1 MELHT
6 PDEDSMV
13 KGATSHLGDRFP
25 TVASY
30 RIESTVRRFVR
41 EWRAR
46 ARIKV
51 FVGVIAERHARAEL
65 EAQTDP
71 GSRN

>member
-1 MELHT
+1 MELQT
-6 PDEDSMV
+6 PDEDTMV
-13 KGATSHLGDRFP
+13 KGATAHLGDRFP
-25 TVASY
+25 TVASS

-51 FVGVIAERHARAEL
+51 FVGIIAERHARAEL
-65 EAQTDP
+65 EGSTVP
-71 GSRN
+71 GSRA